1 MFFTAVCTLQRNKKD
16 VILRLINVFVR
27 RTEMKNKIILAV
39 LASLLML
46 SSTACSN
53 TEGGQTA
60 PTSPYITANSIIEES
75 KQQEIADLLERWGF
89 AYSTHDILTYN
100 DCVTMEL
107 EFADNS
113 EHNQPHTANYFDTV
127 TDCKIIDVDFGN
139 AKTSEDKIHTIP
151 VKYTITYNEDFKE
164 ENGLKKGENA
174 LSATI
179 SIKENSAGYLFIC
192 DVENNIE

>member
-1 MFFTAVCTLQRNKKD
+1 
-16 VILRLINVFVR
+16 
-27 RTEMKNKIILAV
+27 MKNKIILAV
-39 LASLLML
+39 LVAL
-46 SSTACSN
+46 SILSATACSN
-53 TEGGQTA
+53 TEGGETT
-60 PTSPYITANSIIEES
+60 PTSPYITESSIIEED
-75 KQQEIADLLERWGF
+75 KQQEIATLMDRWAF
-89 AYSTHDILTYN
+89 SYSTHDLLTYN

-127 TDCKIIDVDFGN
+127 TDCKIIDVDFKN
-139 AKTSEDKIHTIP
+139 AKNSEDKIYNIP

-164 ENGLKKGENA
+164 ENGLKKGENT

-192 DVENNIE
+192 GVENNIE

>member
-1 MFFTAVCTLQRNKKD
+1 MLDVAVFFENPEGYMKKNHKIWIIIAV
-16 VILRLINVFVR
+16 
-27 RTEMKNKIILAV
+27 IIIIAV
-39 LASLLML
+39 LFLIVPFIALLIL
-46 SSTACSN
+46 N
-53 TEGGQTA
+53 T
-60 PTSPYITANSIIEES
+60 S
-75 KQQEIADLLERWGF
+75 KTETTIRETEI
-89 AYSTHDILTYN
+89 
-100 DCVTMEL
+100 M

>member
-1 MFFTAVCTLQRNKKD
+1 
-16 VILRLINVFVR
+16 
-27 RTEMKNKIILAV
+27 MKNKIILAV
-39 LASLLML
+39 LVALLIL
-46 SSTACSN
+46 SATACGNS
-53 TEGGQTA
+53 EGEETA
-60 PTSPYITANSIIEES
+60 PTSPYITESSIIEEY
-75 KQQEIADLLERWGF
+75 KQQEIANLLERWAF
-89 AYSTHDILTYN
+89 SYNTHDLLTYN

-127 TDCKIIDVDFGN
+127 TDCKIMDIDFKN
-139 AKTSEDKIHTIP
+139 AKTSEDKIYNIP

-164 ENGLKKGENA
+164 ENGLKKGENT

-192 DVENNIE
+192 DIENNINS